1 MRKIAALIFSLLCV
15 ESALSDEISVHWLY
29 SWMPFTYTVPE
40 GSVGIFFR
48 GGFYK
53 EVYEPGI
60 HRLFTWPVTKGMRI
74 NVRPQID
81 IIEDIACGT
90 MDGLTIHFP
99 RIAVYNQ
106 LHKEEVLNIV
116 SNFGEDYDHYLITE
130 PTIQAVTE
138 LCTTMTA
145 QEIYIDKFPTIND
158 FLLQHLVEEQA
169 KSNSKLK
176 INKVVVSKPV
186 LPGNIRKN
194 YEVIVEEKS
203 KLVAVS
209 QIQARKLKEAETE
222 QLGRSKKAQTDKMV
236 AEIENEKKLAE
247 EKNKMELEKIRVA
260 VRIHQLREDAEAEAL
275 ILRQK
280 GEAEAYVIQV
290 SGEARA
296 NATLQEAI
304 ANERLITPLY
314 VDLKQAEAFWRN
326 NNSKLI
332 YFGENIPKTVYP
344 GFIDSEEVRKFAN

>member
-1 MRKIAALIFSLLCV
+1 MKKIAALILSLLVV
-15 ESALSDEISVHWLY
+15 ETTFSDEISVHWLY
-29 SWMPFTYTVPE
+29 SWIPFTYTVPE

-48 GGFYK
+48 GGFYNK
-53 EVYEPGI
+53 VYEPGI
-60 HRLFTWPVTKGMRI
+60 HSLFSWPITKGMRI

-81 IIEDIACGT
+81 IIENIPCGT
-90 MDGLTIHFP
+90 MDGLTIIFP

-106 LHKEEVLNIV
+106 LHKDEVLNIV
-116 SNFGEDYDHYLITE
+116 SNFGEEYDHYLITE

-145 QEIYIDKFPTIND
+145 QEIYIDKFPAIND
-158 FLLQHLVEEQA
+158 FLLKHLIEEQG
-169 KSNSKLK
+169 KSHSKLK
-176 INKVVVSKPV
+176 VNKVVVSKPV
-186 LPGNIRKN
+186 LPENIKRN

-209 QIQARKLKEAETE
+209 QTQARKLKEAETQ
-222 QLGRSKKAQTDKMV
+222 QLERSKKADTDKMV
-236 AEIENEKKLAE
+236 AAIENEKKLAE

-260 VRIHQLREDAEAEAL
+260 VRVHQLREDAEAEAF

-280 GEAEAYVIQV
+280 GEAEAYVIKI

-314 VDLKQAEAFWRN
+314 VQLKQTEAFWRN

-332 YFGENIPKTVYP
+332 YFGEKIPKSVYP
-344 GFIDSEEVRKFAN
+344 GFIDSKDIKNQ